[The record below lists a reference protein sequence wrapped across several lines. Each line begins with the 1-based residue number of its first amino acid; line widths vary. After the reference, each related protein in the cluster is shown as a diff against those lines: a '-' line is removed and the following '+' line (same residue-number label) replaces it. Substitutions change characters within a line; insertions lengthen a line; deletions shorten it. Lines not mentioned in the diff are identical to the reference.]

1 MNWVDILKTH
11 LANDNQDGFR
21 TAINTVTKAAIIN
34 RGDMTNAE
42 IIRSLLTIN
51 GINTTISHD
60 CDEYINNHPDPASL
74 LGFLIGHEVMH
85 DFYKESGRWK

>member
-11 LANDNQDGFR
+11 LANDNQEGFQ
-21 TAINTVTKAAIIN
+21 TAIKTVTKRALID

-42 IIRSLLTIN
+42 IIRSLLIVN
-51 GINTTISHD
+51 GVNANISHD

-74 LGFLIGHEVMH
+74 LGFLIGHEVLH
-85 DFYKESGRWK
+85 EFYQEKRKK